1 MDRVQLVLL
10 GLPILLFCSDLVTL
24 FGPEQLPTA
33 KPEQPHPH
41 HQPDPTSDGAL
52 QPDADGAAD
61 AGDPAQIAEPQV
73 DGPASGT
80 TVELKFCASCS
91 YRGNAMTV
99 KQMLETSFPGIH
111 VVLENYP
118 PPFPKNTL
126 SKAVPFLQVGAM
138 ATLMAGDQIFPRFGM
153 VPPPWYYSLRANRF
167 GTMATIWL
175 FGNFAQSFLQSSGAF
190 EVYCNGQLVFSKL
203 SEQRFPSEFELREL
217 IGNRLPD
224 SQFGKNLEKVWS

>member
-24 FGPEQLPTA
+24 FGPEQLPTT
-33 KPEQPHPH
+33 KSDLPHPH
-41 HQPDPTSDGAL
+41 PHPVPASDAVQPDDIT
-52 QPDADGAAD
+52 AD
-61 AGDPAQIAEPQV
+61 AGDSAQVSEPQV

-91 YRGNAMTV
+91 YRGNAMTT

-118 PPFPKNTL
+118 PPFPKRTL

-217 IGNRLPD
+217 IGKRLPD
-224 SQFGKNLEKVWS
+224 AQFGQNLEKVWS